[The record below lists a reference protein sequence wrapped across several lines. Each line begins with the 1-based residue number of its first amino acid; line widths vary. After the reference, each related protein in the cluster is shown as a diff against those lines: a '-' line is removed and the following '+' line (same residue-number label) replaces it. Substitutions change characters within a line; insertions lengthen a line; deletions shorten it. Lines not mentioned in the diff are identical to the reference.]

1 MNRLAKFVLFVI
13 FLIPVLSFADSKS
26 NLAYAVDVTNG
37 VNLDLACDGPYLKI
51 KDIVANP
58 KAYKGKKVKFLG
70 DFYSFSSLP
79 LDYPPAMREAKNYIG
94 IVLARP
100 DHKQIPLVELKLAV
114 KLDIFKNAEERLSL
128 EQGDTLRLSG
138 RVFEVALGEPWLDI
152 TSIEVVKK
160 VTKKEK

>member
-13 FLIPVLSFADSKS
+13 FLISVLYFTDSKS
-26 NLAYAVDVTNG
+26 NLAYAIDSTKEF
-37 VNLDLACDGPYLKI
+37 NLNLACDGPYLKI

-79 LDYPPAMREAKNYIG
+79 LDYPPAMREAKNHIG

-100 DHKQIPLVELKLAV
+100 DHKQIPLVEMKLAV
-114 KLDIFKNAEERLSL
+114 KLDIFKNAGERLSL
-128 EQGDTLRLSG
+128 EQGDTLKLSG

-160 VTKKEK
+160 IAKKES